1 MTLQQELSYLE
12 RQAPG
17 IGYAACP
24 RGRSELVPCRQ
35 SETGVVICLGCI
47 ELMID
52 LLDQLPT
59 RRFFRPLLV
68 DKHIVAPS

>member
-1 MTLQQELSYLE
+1 MLPPYL
-12 RQAPG
+12 RHP
-17 IGYAACP
+17 
-24 RGRSELVPCRQ
+24 
-35 SETGVVICLGCI
+35 GCI

-68 DKHIVAPS
+68 DKHVVV